1 MRVRICIHKCIL
13 GLTIL
18 PFTHR
23 INGHTPATSV
33 SPGSTCTLKTVVPC
47 PSILIHRSIIPSSFP
62 FSLLAPSFSLALL
75 FFGIFC
81 YPVLS
86 CHHYILPLFS
96 LNYLFTSSFSFFLLY
111 SSLPPFL
118 PPPTL
123 LCHSLIAFRLMLMPP
138 SLFTPIYNSN
148 ITLLLS
154 HTKMTFLDDPSKP
167 NAVCTT
173 MLALSVSI
181 SFCLYL
187 SIYLSLSLS
196 LFFSISLYL
205 SLFLY
210 LSVSISLYLSLYLY
224 LSAPLFS
231 AIDDLDC
238 FMFEHLHPG
247 MLFLP
252 PSSSFSLLSFRCF

>member
-1 MRVRICIHKCIL
+1 MRVRICIHKCIS
-13 GLTIL
+13 GLTTF
-18 PFTHR
+18 PYTHR

-81 YPVLS
+81 YSVLS
-86 CHHYILPLFS
+86 CHHSILPLFS

-111 SSLPPFL
+111 SSLTPFL

-123 LCHSLIAFRLMLMPP
+123 LCHSLIAFRLILMPP

-173 MLALSVSI
+173 MLALSVSVSI
-181 SFCLYL
+181 QLYL

-196 LFFSISLYL
+196 LSFSISL
-205 SLFLY
+205 S
-210 LSVSISLYLSLYLY
+210 LSVSVSLSICLYLSL
-224 LSAPLFS
+224 
-231 AIDDLDC
+231 
-238 FMFEHLHPG
+238 
-247 MLFLP
+247 
-252 PSSSFSLLSFRCF
+252 SFSISLSICSSVLGY

>member
-111 SSLPPFL
+111 SSLTPFL

-181 SFCLYL
+181 FFCLYL
-187 SIYLSLSLS
+187 SIYLSLLLSLS
-196 LFFSISLYL
+196 FSISLSICLCFSIYL
-205 SLFLY
+205 SLSLSIFLY
-210 LSVSISLYLSLYLY
+210 ISIYL
-224 LSAPLFS
+224 
-231 AIDDLDC
+231 
-238 FMFEHLHPG
+238 
-247 MLFLP
+247 
-252 PSSSFSLLSFRCF
+252 LLCSRLLTI